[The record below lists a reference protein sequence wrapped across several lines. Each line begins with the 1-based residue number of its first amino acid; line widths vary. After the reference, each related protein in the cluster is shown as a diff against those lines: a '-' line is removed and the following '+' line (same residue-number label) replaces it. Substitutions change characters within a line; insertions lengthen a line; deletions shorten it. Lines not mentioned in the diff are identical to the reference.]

1 MGTSNM
7 IYGINNRP
15 PFGKMILF
23 GIQMV
28 LSVFVATVLIAN
40 ICGVATSGA
49 LIGAA
54 LSTLSYILITKGQSP
69 MFLSNSG
76 AFVAPVL
83 FALGVGGY
91 TGIAVG
97 GLTACIIYCIFGLI
111 FTKIPY
117 QSIYKVFPASLIGA
131 VTCVIGINLMS
142 FIPGYIGETG
152 QWGVVIALIT
162 TLSIALISHYAKGI
176 ARILPFLLGILL
188 GYIIATILTLT
199 GVCSLIDF
207 SIFNN
212 LKFIQMPDF
221 AFTHC

>member
-7 IYGINNRP
+7 IYGIGDKP

-23 GIQMV
+23 GVQMV

-40 ICGVATSGA
+40 LCGVATSGA

-54 LSTLSYILITKGQSP
+54 LSTFIYIFITKGQSP

-91 TGIAVG
+91 TGIAIG
-97 GLTACIIYCIFGLI
+97 GLTACIVYCILGFI

-117 QSIYKVFPASLIGA
+117 QSIQYSV
-131 VTCVIGINLMS
+131 
-142 FIPGYIGETG
+142 
-152 QWGVVIALIT
+152 Q
-162 TLSIALISHYAKGI
+162 
-176 ARILPFLLGILL
+176 
-188 GYIIATILTLT
+188 
-199 GVCSLIDF
+199 
-207 SIFNN
+207 
-212 LKFIQMPDF
+212 
-221 AFTHC
+221 